1 VSRVLSSDFLENPE
15 WVLLDEPMLR
25 FTKSANETIQFPIEG
40 IQKYGPY
47 DYNTRER
54 SFDSIR
60 VVFLH
65 KRVTEREQLMKK
77 INSRMCEG
85 FGYYNGFSSE
95 FRLDSVVSEYI
106 GYEDDYDEMVTALRD
121 LKRYSI
127 EKSSTERTIVL
138 VTGDD
143 YKAFSD
149 TKHYYSSKRI
159 LLKSGVPCQYL
170 SRYRGASGV
179 GVLGQNPDDSNF
191 AYTIWNVVLSSY
203 AKVGGV
209 PWVLKDTVAKDQSI
223 DAIAGIRFARDRSD
237 DDSKYVI
244 GAVTVFGSYG
254 LLYGVDAHK
263 FLDTTEGGERYTSKS
278 KGLFVSEKDSKKL
291 AEIIIERYRDKE
303 GESPRHI
310 IIHRLGSFNN
320 NEISGLEE
328 GLKNAGIEKYAFI
341 EIFRGANPRIFEI
354 RNGTASSVRRGLVL
368 NMSDNSSLICTT
380 GDQRYKFRGDIKQ
393 PKHYMGT
400 PVPISANIRVCNN
413 SIDDPMIVAQNI
425 FNLTGLHWGCGW
437 SQEIQLPITLDFAHK
452 IAKFYANGVIPH
464 DNLRNTSWF
473 L

>member
-1 VSRVLSSDFLENPE
+1 VSRVLSSNFLENPE
-15 WVLLDEPMLR
+15 WALLSEPMLR

-47 DYNTRER
+47 DYNTRKR

-60 VVFLH
+60 VVFLYKH
-65 KRVTEREQLMKK
+65 GTEREQLIKK
-77 INSRMCEG
+77 INSRMCER
-85 FGYYNGFSSE
+85 FGYYKGLSSE
-95 FRLDSVVSEYI
+95 FRLNSVVSEYI
-106 GYEDDYDEMVTALRD
+106 GYEDDEQVTALRD
-121 LKRYSI
+121 LKRHSI
-127 EKSSTERTIVL
+127 ENSSTERTIVL

-149 TKHYYSSKRI
+149 TEHYWLSKRI

-170 SRYRGASGV
+170 SGYRGSSGV
-179 GVLGQNPDDSNF
+179 GVLGQNPDSNNF
-191 AYTIWNVVLSSY
+191 VYTIWNVVLSSY

-209 PWVLKDTVAKDQSI
+209 PWILKDTVAKDQSI
-223 DAIAGIRFARDRSD
+223 DAIAGIRFARDQSNVG
-237 DDSKYVI
+237 DSKYVI

-254 LLYGVDAHK
+254 LLYGVDAQK
-263 FLDTTEGGERYTSKS
+263 FLDTTEGGERYTSRS
-278 KGLFVSEKDSKKL
+278 KGLYVSEKDSKKL
-291 AEIIIERYRDKE
+291 AEIIVERYRDNE
-303 GESPRHI
+303 GESPKHV
-310 IIHRLGSFNN
+310 IIHRLGSYDN

-328 GLKNAGIEKYAFI
+328 GLKNAGVEKYAFI
-341 EIFRGANPRIFEI
+341 EIFRGGNPRIFEI
-354 RNGTASSVRRGLVL
+354 RNEKASSVRRGLVL

-380 GDQRYKFRGDIKQ
+380 GDQRYKFRDDIKQ

-400 PVPISANIRVCNN
+400 PVPITANIRVSNN
-413 SIDDPMIVAQNI
+413 SINDPMIVAKNI

-452 IAKFYANGVIPH
+452 IARLYANGVIPH